1 MSRPASCRNF
11 AAPTLAPEIEC
22 QLRERARRARGDIL
36 KMTTLAGCGHPG
48 GSMSSIDLYQVLYS
62 LAGVD
67 PAEPRRSDRDRI
79 VISHGHTSPGVYAA
93 LGGLGFFP
101 VDEAIAHFRQA
112 GGPFEGHVERC
123 VPGVE
128 WSTGNLGQG
137 LSAGCGM
144 ALAAEVLGLPS
155 RVFVVMGDGE
165 QQKGQ
170 IAEARRF
177 AVKFGLNRLIV
188 FVDWNRLQ
196 ISGRIEEVMPQD
208 LPAEWTAA
216 GFNVEIVEQ
225 GNDFAEL
232 YRVLRAA
239 YRGEVLDPSRPT
251 VVLARTTMGYGV
263 PFMENQHGYH
273 GNPPSLAQAREML
286 AHLGLPDDLA
296 ELQARRQPLGI
307 GGAGP
312 RHAPP
317 RPPVELELGTPRD
330 YAPETRTDCRS
341 AYGNAMEDLARLN
354 NQGPVPKVL
363 AFCCDLETS
372 VKLEK
377 FHAASPG
384 AYFESGIQE
393 HHTAAMTSAVS
404 REGFVPFFSTFGV
417 FGVDETHN
425 QNRLA
430 DINEATPKLVLTHCG
445 LDVGE
450 DGPTHQCIDFI
461 PLVSS
466 LFGFELYYPGDP
478 NQCDRIISTAAAR
491 QKPVMV
497 CMGRSK
503 VPVLLDAQAAPAFGG
518 DYRFVPGRADVLRA
532 GRDVTVLT
540 FGPLLPVADA
550 ACRQLATEGIE
561 ARLLNMA
568 SLVPLDRDAVLAAAR
583 ETKGLITVE
592 DHNVRTGLGSLV
604 AGVLADAGLGVPF
617 VRLGVTD
624 YGSSGPAAQLYA
636 EQGLTAAGIVA
647 AAKKLAGR

>member
-1 MSRPASCRNF
+1 MQNYRF
-11 AAPTLAPEIEC
+11 APETLGAQELAELDGAWRRC
-22 QLRERARRARGDIL
+22 VGNLLR
-36 KMTTLAGCGHPG
+36 MTALAQSGHPG
-48 GSMSSIDLYQVLYS
+48 GSLSTLHALL
-62 LAGVD
+62 LAFGNFAVD
-67 PAEPRRSDRDRI
+67 PRAPLAEPRDRI
-79 VISHGHTSPGVYAA
+79 LVSHGHISPGVYAVLA
-93 LGGLGFFP
+93 EQGFFP
-101 VDEAIAHFRQA
+101 IEDALLSFRRA
-112 GGPFEGHVERC
+112 GTPFSGHVETA
-123 VPGVE
+123 VPGVA
-128 WSTGNLGQG
+128 WNTGNLGQG
-137 LSAGCGM
+137 ISAGVGQ
-144 ALAAEVLGLPS
+144 ALACKLNGHDSRTLVL
-155 RVFVVMGDGE
+155 MGDGE

-312 RHAPP
+312 RHAPH

-478 NQCDRIISTAAAR
+478 NQCDRIIRTAAAR